1 MASFDTETFLVNATD
16 PGGLVEVLDEVAGAP
31 GAWVNVEPDVDDSLR
46 TEVSGLFA
54 WFSARGAQVPVG
66 TFVAGTSRDV
76 PSIGVDHGS
85 GRGAGD
91 RLREAGLSAPGGWLL
106 RQDHPKRGLVWE
118 AQHQEPRL
126 IDQTGLGPLAQFL
139 MEATVLFCPLPTDG
153 RFRISVHTPRR

>member
-1 MASFDTETFLVNATD
+1 M
-16 PGGLVEVLDEVAGAP
+16 
-31 GAWVNVEPDVDDSLR
+31 
-46 TEVSGLFA
+46 
-54 WFSARGAQVPVG
+54 G

-91 RLREAGLSAPGGWLL
+91 RLREAGLSAPDGWLL

-118 AQHQEPRL
+118 APHEEPRL
-126 IDQTGLGPLAQFL
+126 ADPTGHGPLAQFL
-139 MEATVLFCPLPTDG
+139 MEATALFCPLPTDG

>member
-1 MASFDTETFLVNATD
+1 VASFDTETFLVNATD

-91 RLREAGLSAPGGWLL
+91 RLREVGLSAPDGWLL

>member
-1 MASFDTETFLVNATD
+1 MASFDTETFLVDATD

-91 RLREAGLSAPGGWLL
+91 RLREAGLSAPDGWLL

-118 AQHQEPRL
+118 VPHQEPRL
-126 IDQTGLGPLAQFL
+126 VDPTGNGPLAQFL
-139 MEATVLFCPLPTDG
+139 MEATALFCPLPTDG

>member
-1 MASFDTETFLVNATD
+1 MASFDTETFLVDATD

-91 RLREAGLSAPGGWLL
+91 RLREAGLSAPDGWLL

-139 MEATVLFCPLPTDG
+139 MEATVLCCPLPTDG

>member
-1 MASFDTETFLVNATD
+1 MASFDTEPFLVNATD

-85 GRGAGD
+85 GRGGRA
-91 RLREAGLSAPGGWLL
+91 RPREAGLSAPDGWLL

-153 RFRISVHTPRR
+153 RFRISMHTPRR

>member
-1 MASFDTETFLVNATD
+1 MASFDTETFLVDATD

-85 GRGAGD
+85 GRGASD
-91 RLREAGLSAPGGWLL
+91 RLREAGLSAPDGWLL